1 MQIVYRAE
9 NVIDAQLVKDAL
21 EGAGIRAFVSGSYL
35 TGAIGQLPAWDYVSV
50 MVAPDDVERA
60 VPVIR
65 QFNDDRADCHP
76 VPVPVRPVPRTA

>member
-60 VPVIR
+60 VPVVR
-65 QFNDDRADCHP
+65 QFNDDRADRQP
-76 VPVPVRPVPRTA
+76 AFAPVRTVPRTA